1 MTKTKNIDIWTIRFK
16 AIRELLPEAT
26 TFLVKSGVPEI
37 SDSLALGVSMLWV
50 DAADKDQLIFSALND
65 IQNNFLTENE
75 LDDIETV
82 RGFEPFMSSDDLI
95 SSFYCL
101 WTLVWDEFRGI
112 SVKLSTTSSGYS
124 PVMSIKCHSEGSEIV
139 LLTVDDDKIFS
150 KCLGDCFLAETSVIR

>member
-139 LLTVDDDKIFS
+139 LLTVDDDKIFL
-150 KCLGDCFLAETSVIR
+150 KCLGDCFLAETSVI

>member
-1 MTKTKNIDIWTIRFK
+1 MTEIKNIDIWTIRFK

-26 TFLVKSGVPEI
+26 TFLEKSGVPEI
-37 SDSLALGVSMLWV
+37 SDSLALGVAMLWV

-65 IQNNFLTENE
+65 IQEHFLTENE
-75 LDDIETV
+75 PDDIETV
-82 RGFEPFMSSDDLI
+82 RGVEPFMSSDDLI

-124 PVMSIKCHSEGSEIV
+124 PVISIKCHSEGSEIV
-139 LLTVDDDKIFS
+139 LLTVDDDKIFL
-150 KCLGDCFLAETSVIR
+150 KCLGDSFLAETSVIR